1 MSLSNEYS
9 FRDNSEKSSS
19 FSPFHKLPDEIT
31 QKILIEANW
40 LRSVEV
46 SKLWRSCLID
56 KRVVSQAIEKN
67 VILQNFCSRILGN
80 QEKVSQ
86 EQERLSLALS
96 KLTDF
101 RFNPNLSFSI
111 VSRISSSVEEMG
123 ALKCFFT
130 HLAKREDL
138 KEASELMNSSVFKN
152 AKSLDQHILIKR
164 WFRNHQSKLA
174 LIEKLEL
181 IEIGLA
187 EIPQE
192 IEFFKGIKVL
202 DLKNNQITFLSPD
215 LFVALT
221 KLEKINLRGN
231 HLEAIPYNWGDK
243 LPRLKYLFISHNK
256 LRELPSNFGMHW
268 PNLYSLCLSHNLLKE
283 VPISFNCL
291 FQKLEILMLSHNQIE
306 TLSETCCSSMT
317 CLKTLDLHSNQLTR
331 LPNKIGANSPLTGFS
346 CDLEVNKIPQKLRKI
361 MKKVVC

>member
-1 MSLSNEYS
+1 MSVSNGYS
-9 FRDNSEKSSS
+9 IKDSENSFSL
-19 FSPFHKLPDEIT
+19 SPFHKLPDEIT

-46 SKLWRSCLID
+46 CKLWRSCLID
-56 KRVVSQAIEKN
+56 SRLVSQSIGKN
-67 VILQNFCSRILGN
+67 AILQNFCRRMIGK
-80 QEKVSQ
+80 QEEVSTK
-86 EQERLSLALS
+86 QERLNLALA
-96 KLTDF
+96 KITDF
-101 RFNPNLSFSI
+101 GFNPNLSLHF
-111 VSRISSSVEEMG
+111 VSRISSSLEGME

-138 KEASELMNSSVFKN
+138 EEASELMNSSTFKRSK
-152 AKSLDQHILIKR
+152 ALDQHLLMRR
-164 WFRNHQSKLA
+164 WFRKHQSKLA

-181 IEIGLA
+181 IGIGLT

-192 IEFFKGIKVL
+192 IQFFTGIKVL

-215 LFVALT
+215 LFVALP

-231 HLEAIPYNWGDK
+231 LLETIPVDWGDK
-243 LPRLKYLFISHNK
+243 LSCLKYLFISHNK
-256 LRELPSNFGMHW
+256 LRGLPPNFGKYW
-268 PNLYSLCLSHNLLKE
+268 PNLVSLCLSHNLLKE
-283 VPISFNCL
+283 VPKSFNCR

-317 CLKTLDLHSNQLTR
+317 CLKTLDLHSNQLKA
-331 LPNKIGANSPLTGFS
+331 LPNKIGINSPLTAFS
-346 CDLEVNKIPQKLRKI
+346 CDLEVNKIPQKLKKI